1 MGTGFHAV
9 AGLLSL
15 AGLVMSSSI
24 SPPPLTPPG
33 SDRRHQQIGLHVA
46 NLVLAVPFVVFTDA
60 LSRFPR
66 KHQVCEIDAFEIAAL
81 PAGSALVLTD
91 IRARQKPPI
100 CHCIGMKR

>member
-1 MGTGFHAV
+1 
-9 AGLLSL
+9 
-15 AGLVMSSSI
+15 MSSSI
-24 SPPPLTPPG
+24 RPPRRPAR
-33 SDRRHQQIGLHVA
+33 DRRHQQIGLHVA

-91 IRARQKPPI
+91 ISARQKPPI
-100 CHCIGMKR
+100 CHGIGMKR